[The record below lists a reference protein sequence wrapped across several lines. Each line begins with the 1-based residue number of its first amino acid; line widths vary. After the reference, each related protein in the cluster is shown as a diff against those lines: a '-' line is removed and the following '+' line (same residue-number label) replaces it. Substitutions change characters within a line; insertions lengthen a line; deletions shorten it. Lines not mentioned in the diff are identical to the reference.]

1 VLGYAI
7 GMLGW
12 LVAAV
17 LGGVMLGEF
26 RADRRFDDM
35 LAAKFGEEPD
45 GGEPRTVAELAG
57 DEDEDDGPLIFD
69 QEALPRATDEDGTEV
84 RIVWVVPGPKPWEV
98 L

>member
-1 VLGYAI
+1 
-7 GMLGW
+7 MLGW
-12 LVAAV
+12 VVAAL

-45 GGEPRTVAELAG
+45 GAEPRTVEDLAGG
-57 DEDEDDGPLIFD
+57 DEDDDGPLVFD
-69 QEALPRATDEDGTEV
+69 EAALPKTVGEDGAEV

>member
-1 VLGYAI
+1 
-7 GMLGW
+7 MLGW

-45 GGEPRTVAELAG
+45 DDEPRTVVELAG
-57 DEDEDDGPLIFD
+57 DGEDDETEIRRSDLD
-69 QEALPRATDEDGTEV
+69 EKALPRATDEDGTEV